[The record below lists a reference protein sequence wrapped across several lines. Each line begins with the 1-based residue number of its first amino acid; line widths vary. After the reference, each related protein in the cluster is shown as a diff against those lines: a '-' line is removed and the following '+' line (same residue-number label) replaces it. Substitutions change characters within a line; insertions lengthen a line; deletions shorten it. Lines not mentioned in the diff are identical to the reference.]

1 MNRDI
6 AEGRLSRS
14 PHGNYVIEV
23 GNYVIVSPSELGN
36 YTIADSAAR
45 ELPPAALIPLSE
57 AGTPNLARVLAS
69 VVRRPR
75 QIGTLIGLAL
85 ETRLALL
92 ALAGPA
98 RALRSLAA
106 AV

>member
-36 YTIADSAAR
+36 YTIADSAA
-45 ELPPAALIPLSE
+45 LC
-57 AGTPNLARVLAS
+57 
-69 VVRRPR
+69 VVSRH
-75 QIGTLIGLAL
+75 A
-85 ETRLALL
+85 
-92 ALAGPA
+92 
-98 RALRSLAA
+98 
-106 AV
+106 